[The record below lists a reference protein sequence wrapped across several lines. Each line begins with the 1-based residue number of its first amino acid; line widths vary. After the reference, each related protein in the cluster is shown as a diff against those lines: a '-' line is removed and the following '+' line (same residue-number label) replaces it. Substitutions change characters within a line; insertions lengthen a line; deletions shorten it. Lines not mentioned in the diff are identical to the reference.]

1 MNNTAKIYTAE
12 ITQPR
17 YLGTKTVEPRF
28 LGAEVA
34 EPKYLGAETAEYKNS
49 NFAEPPSE
57 YISAEIIGRPC
68 LQPEEKTKIPLFA
81 CSITA
86 GFPSPAE
93 DWVENIMDMNE
104 LLVKRPAA
112 TFLLRVRGDS
122 MTGAGIFDGD
132 ILLVDRSITAHEEH
146 VVIAAHGNELTVKR
160 LRRKD
165 GRLWLVAENPNFKPI
180 LVTEDVRVWG
190 VVTSAIRRF

>member
-1 MNNTAKIYTAE
+1 MTMASPPPSHKAGAE
-12 ITQPR
+12 IM
-17 YLGTKTVEPRF
+17 
-28 LGAEVA
+28 
-34 EPKYLGAETAEYKNS
+34 
-49 NFAEPPSE
+49 
-57 YISAEIIGRPC
+57 GRPC
-68 LQPEEKTKIPLFA
+68 FQPETKTAIPLFT
-81 CSITA
+81 SQVSA

-122 MTGAGIFDGD
+122 MTGAGIFEGD
-132 ILLVDRSITAHEEH
+132 ILLVDRSISPHEEH
-146 VVIAAHGNELTVKR
+146 IVIAVHSNELTVKR

-165 GRLWLVAENPNFKPI
+165 GRLWLVAENPSYKPI
-180 LVTEDVRVWG
+180 LVTEDVSVWG